1 MEDQI
6 SKLEEY
12 FTAKTL
18 QIIDAAKSK
27 ESPDSKLNQE
37 AIMQDVHLIFQNNN
51 IPLPIAVAVL
61 SELLA
66 TYLLATVEY
75 KRISFQ
81 NSSRI
86 N

>member
-1 MEDQI
+1 MEEQI
-6 SKLEEY
+6 KLEEY

-18 QIIDAAKSK
+18 QIIEAAKPN
-27 ESPDSKLNQE
+27 ESDSKKWNQE
-37 AIMQDVHLIFQNNN
+37 VIMQDVHSIFQNNN
-51 IPLPIAVAVL
+51 IPLPIAIASL

-66 TYLLATVEY
+66 TYLLASAEY

-81 NSSRI
+81 NSSKI

>member
-1 MEDQI
+1 MEEQI
-6 SKLEEY
+6 KLEEY

-18 QIIDAAKSK
+18 QIIDSV
-27 ESPDSKLNQE
+27 KLNGPTIDPKNQE

-51 IPLPIAVAVL
+51 IPLPIAIAVL

-66 TYLLATVEY
+66 TYLLASSEY
-75 KRISFQ
+75 KRITFQ
-81 NSSRI
+81 NSSSI